1 MSENNNDQIEILM
14 MDYLSGRM
22 SDAEAHKFKS
32 MLLDHSEYSQELLE
46 LEQLMAVC
54 EQHHQQPVPE
64 PSADMDAGFYG
75 MLNEQLAA
83 EQAAARATTKLQSGW
98 FDWLL
103 SRLRPIGYA
112 LSLLVVGGLIG
123 HNWQLLNEREQLLA
137 DHSAMRDQQVQA
149 LTVLAML
156 DMPSANKRLMA
167 INLAAM
173 NQQPSESLMDAML
186 TTLKQDNNINVRL
199 EALDT
204 LTSWMNQ
211 QDNAY
216 LREGLVAAIDH
227 QQSPMVQ
234 IALADLL
241 LRIGERQAV
250 APLRRLLEQEP
261 LIEPVRNKLNDTIN
275 QLI

>member
-1 MSENNNDQIEILM
+1 MSENTHEQIATLM
-14 MDYLSGRM
+14 MDCLSGRM
-22 SDAEAHKFKS
+22 SDAERQRFKS
-32 MLLDHSEYSQELLE
+32 LLQDHPEYSQELLE
-46 LEQLMAVC
+46 LEHMMALC

-64 PSADMDAGFYG
+64 PSANMDAGFYG

-83 EQAAARATTKLQSGW
+83 EQAAVRATARPQQRW
-98 FDWLL
+98 DWLS
-103 SRLRPIGYA
+103 SRLRPLGYA
-112 LSLLVVGGLIG
+112 LSLLAVGGLIG
-123 HNWQLLNEREQLLA
+123 HNWQLSSERDQLLA
-137 DHSAMRDQQVQA
+137 EQSMLRDQQVQA

-204 LTSWMNQ
+204 LTSWMDR

-216 LREGLVAAIDH
+216 LRDGLVAAIDH

-250 APLRRLLEQEP
+250 EPLRKLLEQEP